1 MRSHSLLCCLITS
14 VFIATSFTGYA
25 KETVTVTVDSVENK
39 TESIS
44 EILPD
49 RPYSYEFDLKTN
61 LLRDVVGTINIAAE
75 MKVAPRASISMG
87 LDWNPWTFKNNVMYK
102 RWSLSGE
109 ARWWPSQK
117 GEYNDDNG
125 RKNSALTG
133 HFLGFHILGGE
144 FNYNRVTLPFN
155 SAPALNDYRFEG
167 WMAGAGISYGYRYN
181 VSKRVA
187 LEASIGM
194 GAIYSDYNK
203 YHCDRCGER
212 IGKGS
217 KLYVGPTQTSFS
229 LIVRM
234 GPNPRM
240 TPPMLKTINH
250 NIEITRT
257 IEITRETTDTI
268 YVAAEVPV
276 PVTTDATASIR
287 QADFSLRLTYP
298 LNSSVIEPALGN
310 NAVQLDSL
318 KTFLNAYAED
328 PTIRIKSIDIVGYA
342 SIEGNATANLRL
354 SDRRAEAAAA
364 LVKAIHPELG
374 SLVEARGVGEDWDSL
389 DFPEKVSLMR
399 ITNLD
404 ERERRLRE
412 INHGATFENLILSE
426 LPATRRIECIINYTL
441 IEF

>member
-1 MRSHSLLCCLITS
+1 MRLQSLLCCLITS
-14 VFIATSFTGYA
+14 VFFAATFTCHA
-25 KETVTVTVDSVENK
+25 KETVTVTVDSVENE
-39 TESIS
+39 TQSIS
-44 EILPD
+44 EVLPD
-49 RPYSYEFDLKTN
+49 RPYSSEFDLKTN
-61 LLRDVVGTINIAAE
+61 LLRDVAGTISIAAE
-75 MKVAPRASISMG
+75 MKVAPRASVNIG
-87 LDWNPWTFKNNVMYK
+87 FDWNPWTFKNNVMYK
-102 RWSLSGE
+102 RWTLTGE

-117 GEYNDDNG
+117 GEYTDDAG
-125 RKNSALTG
+125 RKHSALMG

-167 WMAGAGISYGYRYN
+167 WAAGAGISYGYRYN

-187 LEASIGM
+187 LEASVGV
-194 GAIYSDYNK
+194 GALYTDYNK
-203 YHCDRCGER
+203 YNCDRCGER

-217 KLYVGPTQTSFS
+217 KLYVGPTQASFS
-229 LIVRM
+229 LVLRL

-240 TPPMLKTINH
+240 TPAMLKTINH
-250 NIEITRT
+250 NLEITRT

-268 YVAAEVPV
+268 YVATEIPV
-276 PVTTDATASIR
+276 SAPTDATASIR

-298 LNSSVIEPALGN
+298 LNSNLIEPALGN
-310 NAVQLDSL
+310 NAAQLDSL
-318 KTFLNAYAED
+318 KSFLDAYAED
-328 PTIRIKSIDIVGYA
+328 PTIRIKSIDILGYA
-342 SIEGNATANLRL
+342 SIEGNAAANLRL

-364 LVKAIHPELG
+364 LVKSTHPELG
-374 SLVEARGVGEDWDSL
+374 SLVQARGVGEDWESL
-389 DFPEKVSLMR
+389 DFPEKPSLMR

-412 INHGATFENLILSE
+412 INHGDTFENLRQSQ